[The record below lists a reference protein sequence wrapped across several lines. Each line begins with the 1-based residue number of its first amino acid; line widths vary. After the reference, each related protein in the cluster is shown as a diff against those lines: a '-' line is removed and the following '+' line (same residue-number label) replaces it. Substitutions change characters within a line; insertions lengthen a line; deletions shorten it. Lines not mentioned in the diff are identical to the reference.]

1 MAREGRPTSV
11 LIHGGRVIDPVAK
24 VDAVMDVLLR
34 DGQVAEVSPPNKI
47 RGGADEKFDA
57 RGLIVAPGFIDLHV
71 HLREPGQAYKETIAT
86 GTAAAAA
93 GGFTSV
99 CCMPNT
105 HPVLDSSE
113 WITWAQQ
120 PERGAVVNVFPV
132 AAATHASKGAA
143 LTDFRGLQRAGA
155 VAVTDDGRPILSED
169 IMRETLRV
177 AAE

>member
-71 HLREPGQAYKETIAT
+71 HLREPGQGYKETMVT
-86 GTAAAAA
+86 GTEAAAAA
-93 GGFTSV
+93 GFTSV
-99 CCMPNT
+99 CTMPNT
-105 HPVLDSSE
+105 TPVIDTPE
-113 WITWAQQ
+113 WVAWQRE

-132 AAATHASKGAA
+132 AAATRASRGAA
-143 LTDFRGLQRAGA
+143 LTDFAALRRAGA
-155 VAVTDDGRPILSED
+155 VGVTDDGKPILDDE
-169 IMRETLRV
+169 IMRG
-177 AAE
+177 A